1 VNAER
6 CELGTD
12 TQTIDQRPMEGSD
25 MTLGLDLDVAV
36 IGSERQFRALSGEW
50 DTLFK
55 GAPRATPFQS
65 WSWLSA
71 WWSAYGDPRVLR
83 VITVRRGGQLVGVLP
98 LMLDRR
104 LGRARLGFIGTGLSD
119 HLDGLVL
126 EGMEDEVVA
135 AWVRALRALGGWTVL
150 DLHEVRPS
158 AVVWGLY
165 ERWSLAVAIPQSTC
179 LEVVVA
185 PWEDV
190 LADMSR
196 NARKAMRR
204 AVRAADEAGIVARP
218 VSGAEVGAAIDTM
231 LEQHRA
237 QWAERTESI
246 TDEHLSDRFHVFLR
260 EAVVEMV
267 QHEQAALIEFCDEN
281 ERLATNL
288 FLIGQDYV
296 GDYMYSATPRAL
308 DEFSIAPLYTRA
320 GLELAEE
327 CQLPTLNLLRGDEP
341 WKRRWQPEEQVSHR
355 LLLGRARPSWAAFAG
370 YRLLRVKAAAYVRS
384 EASPEW
390 LYRLA
395 KRAKESL

>member
-1 VNAER
+1 
-6 CELGTD
+6 
-12 TQTIDQRPMEGSD
+12 

-36 IGSERQFRALSGEW
+36 IGSERQFLALSGEW

-55 GAPRATPFQS
+55 GAPLATPFQS

-71 WWSAYGDPRVLR
+71 WWSAYGAPRVLR

-104 LGRARLGFIGTGLSD
+104 FGRARLEFVGTGLSD

-126 EGMEDEVVA
+126 EGMEAEVVA
-135 AWVRALRALGGWTVL
+135 AWVRALRALGGWTVV
-150 DLHEVRPS
+150 DLQEVRPS

-179 LEVVVA
+179 LEISVA
-185 PWEDV
+185 PWDEV
-190 LADMSR
+190 LATMSR
-196 NARKAMRR
+196 NARKSMRR
-204 AVRAADEAGIVARP
+204 SVRAADKAGVVVRP
-218 VSGAEVGAAIDTM
+218 VSSADAGPVIDTM

-246 TDEHLSDRFHVFLR
+246 TDEHLSDRFHAFLR
-260 EAVVEMV
+260 EAVIGMV
-267 QHEQAALIEFCDEN
+267 QREQAALIEFRDDD

-320 GLELAEE
+320 GLQLAEE
-327 CQLPTLNLLRGDEP
+327 RHLPTLDLLRGDEP
-341 WKRRWQPEEQVSHR
+341 WKRRWAPEERVSHR
-355 LLLGRARPSWAAFAG
+355 LLLGRARPSWAAVAG
-370 YRLLRVKAAAYVRS
+370 YRLARMKAAGYVRS
-384 EASPEW
+384 DASPEW
-390 LYRLA
+390 LYSLA
-395 KRAKESL
+395 KRAKESM

>member
-1 VNAER
+1 
-6 CELGTD
+6 
-12 TQTIDQRPMEGSD
+12 

-179 LEVVVA
+179 LERQASSWDELLA
-185 PWEDV
+185 P
-190 LADMSR
+190 MSSR
-196 NARKAMRR
+196 ARKAMRR
-204 AVRAADEAGIVARP
+204 SVRAAERSGVAAHR
-218 VSGAEVGAAIDTM
+218 VTGAEVGPAVVGLLDD
-231 LEQHRA
+231 HRA
-237 QWAERTESI
+237 QWVGRRTPI
-246 TDEHLSDRFHVFLR
+246 TEEHLSDRFETFLWEAIVGMAQHDRAALFEFRDARETLARVVFL
-260 EAVVEMV
+260 V
-267 QHEQAALIEFCDEN
+267 
-281 ERLATNL
+281 
-288 FLIGQDYV
+288 GQDYV
-296 GDYMYSATPRAL
+296 GYYLYSATPRAL
-308 DEFSIAPLYTRA
+308 EQFHVTALLMHVAVD
-320 GLELAEE
+320 LADARKVH
-327 CQLPTLNLLRGDEP
+327 TINFLRGVEDY
-341 WKRRWQPEEQVSHR
+341 KRRWVPETQVNRR
-355 LLLGRARPSWAAFAG
+355 LVLGRARPSWVAVAG
-370 YRLLRVKAAAYVRS
+370 ILRLRAEAVAYVRS
-384 EASPEW
+384 EASPPW
-390 LYRLA
+390 LEQALDRL
-395 KRAKESL
+395 RGRS